1 MDFKKNKHLLRVS
14 QEPVNW
20 QKPRM
25 MIKNFLPPLKILLR
39 NQKRSSLTKLNLFQ
53 RKGDLKVTTSLLLQ
67 PLSTGYLF
75 KNHKLI
81 LWKIQILA
89 MEESSMSIPHTAFY
103 QETITTFLM
112 KSSRLFK
119 NPKANLVE
127 ELISASWSMRTQCT
141 FQQVKD

>member
-1 MDFKKNKHLLRVS
+1 M
-14 QEPVNW
+14 
-20 QKPRM
+20 
-25 MIKNFLPPLKILLR
+25 
-39 NQKRSSLTKLNLFQ
+39 
-53 RKGDLKVTTSLLLQ
+53 TTSLLLQ

-127 ELISASWSMRTQCT
+127 ELISVSWSMRT
-141 FQQVKD
+141 